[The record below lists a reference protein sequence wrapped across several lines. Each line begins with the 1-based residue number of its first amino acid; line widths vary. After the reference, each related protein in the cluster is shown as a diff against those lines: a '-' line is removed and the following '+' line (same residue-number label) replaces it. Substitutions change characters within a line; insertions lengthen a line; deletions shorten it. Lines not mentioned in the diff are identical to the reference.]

1 MLSLLFLV
9 LLTQAN
15 LSMSEQLPQNIF
27 ILAGQSNM
35 AGRGGVVNNTKN
47 GITSWDGIVPV
58 QCQPNPSILRLSAS
72 LTWVQAHEP
81 LHADIDYNKTNGV
94 GPGMSFANAIL
105 TKVPDFGSIGLVPC
119 AIGGTSISEWAKGGF
134 LYDQLVRRTQ
144 FALQRGGVIRAML
157 WYQGESDTQIRE
169 DADAYKGRLDRF
181 FIDLRA
187 DLGYPTL
194 PIIQVALASGEGPY
208 VEIVRNAQLGI
219 NLPNV
224 QCVDAKGLPL
234 EPDRVHLTTL
244 AQVQL
249 GQVLTD
255 AFLQSLP
262 SPIHIANN
270 SCRRFSNLMF
280 HFLIATVN
288 CRTAR
293 MFQQSRRACLLNKNA
308 MFKLLMLLLM
318 FHSSLAAN
326 VFQDI
331 FILAGQSNMA
341 GRGGVEHGKWDGNV
355 PPECRPNPSTLRL
368 SAKLTWEEA
377 HEPLHADIDVG
388 KTCGVGPGMAFV
400 DGLRANGSRIGVV
413 GLVPCAVGGT
423 KIRKWARG
431 TQLYSQLV
439 SRAGASVKDGGTI
452 RAILWYQGESD
463 TVTKEDADAYK
474 GNMETLITN
483 LRADLNIPSLP
494 VIQVALAS
502 GEGKFIETVRSS
514 QLAINLPNV
523 KCIDAK
529 GLALQRD
536 NLHLTTMSQVQV
548 GLKLAGAFMDSFGNM
563 P

>member
-1 MLSLLFLV
+1 
-9 LLTQAN
+9 
-15 LSMSEQLPQNIF
+15 
-27 ILAGQSNM
+27 
-35 AGRGGVVNNTKN
+35 
-47 GITSWDGIVPV
+47 
-58 QCQPNPSILRLSAS
+58 
-72 LTWVQAHEP
+72 
-81 LHADIDYNKTNGV
+81 
-94 GPGMSFANAIL
+94 
-105 TKVPDFGSIGLVPC
+105 
-119 AIGGTSISEWAKGGF
+119 
-134 LYDQLVRRTQ
+134 
-144 FALQRGGVIRAML
+144 
-157 WYQGESDTQIRE
+157 
-169 DADAYKGRLDRF
+169 
-181 FIDLRA
+181 
-187 DLGYPTL
+187 
-194 PIIQVALASGEGPY
+194 
-208 VEIVRNAQLGI
+208 
-219 NLPNV
+219 
-224 QCVDAKGLPL
+224 
-234 EPDRVHLTTL
+234 
-244 AQVQL
+244 
-249 GQVLTD
+249 
-255 AFLQSLP
+255 
-262 SPIHIANN
+262 
-270 SCRRFSNLMF
+270 
-280 HFLIATVN
+280 
-288 CRTAR
+288 
-293 MFQQSRRACLLNKNA
+293 

-341 GRGGVEHGKWDGNV
+341 GRGGVEHGKWDGKV

-388 KTCGVGPGMAFV
+388 KTCGIGPGMAFV
-400 DGLRANGSRIGVV
+400 DGLRANDSRIGVV

-423 KIRKWARG
+423 KISKWARG

-463 TVTKEDADAYK
+463 TVKKEDADAYK

-483 LRADLNIPSLP
+483 LRTDLNIPSLP

-548 GLKLAGAFMDSFGNM
+548 GLKLASAFMDSFVNM